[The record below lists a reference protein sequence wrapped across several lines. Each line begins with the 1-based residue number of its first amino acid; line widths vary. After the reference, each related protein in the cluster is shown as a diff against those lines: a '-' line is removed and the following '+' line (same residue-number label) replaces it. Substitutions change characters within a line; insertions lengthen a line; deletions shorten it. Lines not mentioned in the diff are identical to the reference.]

1 MSIIRYNKEIINNI
15 IKGGIKYEL
24 SQDVIDLINN
34 LSEKVGDP
42 TYDRTPIFDKS
53 DKSNKFD
60 KPEKFYKN
68 DRGKYYN
75 KFNKKNNDDEFN
87 LINFETKEIK
97 KKEVIELYIDMIRK
111 YLNKITDK
119 TYASSCEKIYEILDL
134 AITSASDDELDK
146 ISTTIFS
153 IVSCNV
159 FYSALYSA
167 LYGSLI
173 NKYKFFRE
181 KLDTNFSNYREII
194 LNIKYVN
201 SNENYDEYCENN
213 KINDNNKALFLFYIN
228 LMKENVLTKSD
239 IMDMISYIYE
249 KFFELIE
256 EDNKKG
262 IVEEL
267 SEILYIIIKNAYE
280 DINSCENW
288 ENIYSKI
295 YYISKLKSKDKLS
308 ISTKTIF
315 KHMDILDEFN

>member
-1 MSIIRYNKEIINNI
+1 
-15 IKGGIKYEL
+15 
-24 SQDVIDLINN
+24 
-34 LSEKVGDP
+34 
-42 TYDRTPIFDKS
+42 
-53 DKSNKFD
+53 
-60 KPEKFYKN
+60 
-68 DRGKYYN
+68 
-75 KFNKKNNDDEFN
+75 
-87 LINFETKEIK
+87 
-97 KKEVIELYIDMIRK
+97 MIRK